1 MSKKYIL
8 SLDQGTTSSRAVI
21 FDENAAVIGI
31 EQKDS
36 AQIYPQPGWVEQDA
50 EELWKNQLEVAR
62 EVINSCGISAEDIAA
77 IGITNQRETTV
88 VWDKITGKPV
98 YNAIIWQDKRTA
110 EFCRQLRDKGWAGY
124 ISENTG
130 LIIDSYFSA
139 SKLNWIL
146 NQTEGTKAKAENGD
160 LLFGTIDTYL
170 IWKLSGG
177 KLHIT
182 DYSNASRTMLYNIR
196 ELCWDKKLCE
206 FFEIPECMLPEVVD
220 SSGNH
225 GVTDQKIFDRVKI
238 PICGIAGDQ
247 QAALFGQAC
256 FKEGEVKNT
265 YGTGCFLLMNTGAKP
280 VKSENGLLT
289 TIAWGINKKV
299 EYAIEG
305 SVFIAGAVIKWLRD
319 NLKMINSAAETE
331 ALAIEAGNNA
341 GVYFVP
347 AFAGLGAPYWDMDA
361 RGIISGLTLATEN
374 KHIVRAALE
383 SMAFQTKDVVTA
395 MQLDSGISL
404 KVMNVDG
411 GAAANNFLMQFQSD
425 MLGVP
430 VVRPSSIESTALGAA
445 YLAGL
450 AVGLWTKEELTKL
463 RKPDRIFNPKMET
476 TDRVELYKAWQH
488 AIKQARA

>member
-8 SLDQGTTSSRAVI
+8 SFDQGTTSSRAVL
-21 FDENAAVIGI
+21 FDEHADVVGI
-31 EQKDS
+31 AQKETR
-36 AQIYPQPGWVEQDA
+36 QIYPHPGWVEQDA
-50 EELWKNQLEVAR
+50 EELWENQLEVAR
-62 EVINSCGISAEDIAA
+62 EVIKKCGISPADIAA

-88 VWDKITGKPV
+88 VWDKTTGKPI

-110 EFCRQLRDKGWAGY
+110 EFCRQLHDQGWSAY

-146 NQTEGTKAKAENGD
+146 KQPGNIKAKAESGD

-196 ELCWDKKLCE
+196 QLCWDKKLCQL
-206 FFEIPECMLPEVVD
+206 FEITECMLPRVVD
-220 SSGNH
+220 SSGTH
-225 GVTDQKIFDRVKI
+225 GFTSREIFDGVEI
-238 PICGIAGDQ
+238 PVCGIAGDQ

-265 YGTGCFLLMNTGAKP
+265 YGTGCFLLMNTGTMP

-289 TIAWGINKKV
+289 TIAWGIDQKV

-319 NLKMINSAAETE
+319 NINMINSASESELLAEET
-331 ALAIEAGNNA
+331 GNNA

-347 AFAGLGAPYWDMDA
+347 AFAGLGAPYWDMNA
-361 RGIISGLTLATEN
+361 RGIVTGLTLATEK

-383 SMAFQTKDVVTA
+383 SMAFQTKDVVSA

-430 VVRPSSIESTALGAA
+430 VVRPLNVESTALGAA
-445 YLAGL
+445 FLAGL
-450 AVGLWTKEELTKL
+450 AVNLWTKEDLAKL
-463 RKPDRIFNPKMET
+463 RKPDRIFSPNMET
-476 TDRVELYKAWQH
+476 NQRIELYKAWQH
-488 AIKQARA
+488 AVKQART

>member
-1 MSKKYIL
+1 MNKKYIL
-8 SLDQGTTSSRAVI
+8 SLDQGTTSSRAVL
-21 FDENAAVIGI
+21 FDEHAEVVRIA
-31 EQKDS
+31 QKES
-36 AQIYPQPGWVEQDA
+36 AQIYPHPGWVEQDA
-50 EELWKNQLEVAR
+50 EEIWKNQLEVAR
-62 EVINSCGISAEDIAA
+62 EVIKKCGISAGDIAA

-88 VWDKITGKPV
+88 VWDKNTGKPV

-110 EFCRQLRDKGWAGY
+110 EFCRQLHDKGWSAY

-130 LIIDSYFSA
+130 LVIDSYFSA
-139 SKLNWIL
+139 SKLHWIL
-146 NQTEGTKAKAENGD
+146 NQTEGTKAKAEAGD

-196 ELCWDKKLCE
+196 ELNWDKKLCGL
-206 FFEIPECMLPEVVD
+206 FEIPECMLPEVVD

-225 GVTDQKIFDRVKI
+225 GFTAKEIFGGAEI
-238 PICGIAGDQ
+238 PVCGIAGDQ

-256 FKEGEVKNT
+256 FNEGEVKNT
-265 YGTGCFLLMNTGAKP
+265 YGTGCFLLMNTGTKP

-319 NLKMINSAAETE
+319 NLKMINTAVETE
-331 ALAIEAGNNA
+331 ALAMEAENNA

-347 AFAGLGAPYWDMDA
+347 AFAGLGAPYWDMNA
-361 RGIISGLTLATEN
+361 RGIVTGLTLATEK

-383 SMAFQTKDVVTA
+383 SMAFQTKDVVSA

-445 YLAGL
+445 FLAGL
-450 AVGLWTKEELTKL
+450 AVNLWTKEDLTKL
-463 RKPDRIFNPKMET
+463 RKPDRIFNAKMET
-476 TDRVELYKAWQH
+476 NLRIELYKGWQH
-488 AIKQARA
+488 AVKQARV

>member
-1 MSKKYIL
+1 MSRKYIL

-21 FDENAAVIGI
+21 FDENADVVGI
-31 EQKDS
+31 EQKET
-36 AQIYPQPGWVEQDA
+36 AQIFPHPGWVEQDA
-50 EELWKNQLEVAR
+50 EELWENQIEVAR
-62 EVINSCGISAEDIAA
+62 EVIIKCSISAEDIAA

-88 VWDKITGKPV
+88 VWDKTTGKPV
-98 YNAIIWQDKRTA
+98 YKAIIWQDKRTA
-110 EFCRQLRDKGWAGY
+110 EFCRQLRDKGWADY
-124 ISENTG
+124 INENTG
-130 LIIDSYFSA
+130 LVIDSYFSA

-146 NQTEGTKAKAENGD
+146 NNIEGIKAKAENGD

-196 ELCWDKKLCE
+196 ELCWDKKLCKL
-206 FFEIPECMLPEVVD
+206 FEIPECMLPEVVD

-225 GVTDQKIFDRVKI
+225 GLTDQQIFSGIEI

-256 FKEGEVKNT
+256 FREGEVKNT
-265 YGTGCFLLMNTGAKP
+265 YGTGCFLLMNTGTKP

-299 EYAIEG
+299 DYAIEG

-319 NLKMINSAAETE
+319 NLKMIDSAAETE
-331 ALAIEAGNNA
+331 ALAKEADNNA

-361 RGIISGLTLATEN
+361 RGIITGLTLATEK

-430 VVRPSSIESTALGAA
+430 VVRPSNIESTALGAA
-445 YLAGL
+445 FLAGL
-450 AVGLWTKEELTKL
+450 AVNLWTKEELAKL
-463 RKPDRIFNPKMET
+463 RKPDKIFYPKMET
-476 TDRVELYKAWQH
+476 AERDELYKSWQQ
-488 AIKQARA
+488 AIKQARL